1 MKMKHWIAVILILLS
16 TTFSIAQKKEKIK
29 GSKTVTTKVKEISNF
44 NNLEVSD
51 NIEVF
56 LEKGE
61 FSVLKIE
68 ADDNLQ
74 DQIAVTTVGSTLQLQ
89 TIKNITRFTK
99 LIVRIT
105 YNSEINSITAKNDAI
120 INAIQEIHSDKLSI
134 QSLDESKLYL
144 NIVSNNFDL
153 QTAQKSTVELN
164 LKGENT
170 KIVMSDNSELKA
182 LIKSTGLAFDMYQK
196 TKAKIEGNSDSATI
210 RLDNDSKL
218 TAEKLQVKNINLMV
232 EQGSDCSLNAEK
244 EIVISASGKSQ
255 IQLYGS
261 PKIELNRFDDEA
273 KLLKKK

>member
-1 MKMKHWIAVILILLS
+1 MKMKQSIVLILILLS

-44 NNLEVSD
+44 SALEVSD

-68 ADDNLQ
+68 TDDNLQ
-74 DQIAVTTVGSTLQLQ
+74 DQIAFTTVGSTLQLQ

-105 YNSEINSITAKNDAI
+105 YSNEINSITTKDDATV
-120 INAIQEIHSDKLSI
+120 NAIQEIHSDNLSI
-134 QSLDESKLYL
+134 KSFDNSKLFL

-153 QTAQKSTVELN
+153 QTAQKSTIELN

-170 KIVMSDNSELKA
+170 KIVMSDNSGLKA
-182 LIKSTGLAFDMYQK
+182 LIKGNGLALDMYQK
-196 TKAKIEGNSDSATI
+196 SKAKIEGNSDSGTI

-218 TAEKLQVKNINLMV
+218 TAEKLQIKNINLLV
-232 EQGSDCSLNAEK
+232 EQGADCSLNAEK

-255 IQLYGS
+255 IQLYGT
-261 PKIELNRFDDEA
+261 PKIDLRRFDDEA

>member
-1 MKMKHWIAVILILLS
+1 MKHSIAVILILLS

-44 NNLEVSD
+44 TNLEVSD

-89 TIKNITRFTK
+89 TVKNITRFTK

-105 YNSEINSITAKNDAI
+105 YTNEINSITVKNDAI
-120 INAIQEIHSDKLSI
+120 VNAIQEIHSDNLSI
-134 QSLDESKLYL
+134 KSFDDSKLFL
-144 NIVSNNFDL
+144 NIVSNNFNL
-153 QTAQKSTVELN
+153 ETAQKSTIELN
-164 LKGENT
+164 LKGENA

-182 LIKSTGLAFDMYQK
+182 LIKGTDFACDMYQK
-196 TKAKIEGNSDSATI
+196 SKAKIEGNSDTGTI
-210 RLDNDSKL
+210 RIDNDSKL
-218 TAEKLQVKNINLMV
+218 TAEKLQIKSINLV
-232 EQGSDCSLNAEK
+232 AEQGSEGSINAEK
-244 EIVISASGKSQ
+244 EIVISASERAE

-261 PKIELNRFDDEA
+261 PKITLKRFDDEA